1 MANNLHFEYRL
12 SVDEKATKNSL
23 DSFIKKTFGD
33 GRNTKLSVPIK
44 LDIANSISDI
54 DFNKVQKEIDK
65 KVKNGLKV
73 KAKVNIDL
81 ANIKNQVKTKIAEID
96 KDLSFKVGLE
106 IDPSAVKTMTGTID
120 VMQTLNKEIDKI
132 KNNMKE
138 LGKNLTINVGSIEV
152 KGQYNDL
159 LKTSEKINDEN
170 KKTEES
176 LQEQLRTQKELL
188 QTKEKEMKQLKEEI
202 ESERERL
209 ETAKARKATND
220 ELIQQEKDLRKEASK
235 IDEQIKAE
243 QEKQKLYETQNT
255 SLKEQ
260 AKTQQQLADDL
271 KKTNEEISKL
281 ETDKTASEAR
291 LQTAKEEE
299 QRRLNNI
306 GLMKE
311 ENQLL
316 RQKIAELEKM
326 ASVAD
331 GATSGEAKNSRKSI
345 SLKALSDETAK
356 QTEEVAK
363 KRIEQEQEVT
373 SIMEKQSQQQR
384 ESIEKQIKAEGDLA
398 NANLKT
404 VKIVQATAKQELYNR
419 LQSSEIA
426 KAIHNEQIQ
435 GVKSIEEEIV
445 QMKRLGEMVAEE
457 RGLLKQANELLS
469 QRGNITE
476 ENTAKAKEL
485 TTALKDE
492 LTLIQEAAGNRA
504 SAYKGGFK
512 DALRKYKVDPS
523 PENLASLDF
532 QAEKLAKIGGMYEYM
547 KKVKKELKKLESA
560 YSVEAERSLEIAQKQ
575 AEIDTKRS
583 ERATNM
589 KTKEIYNKESKKEH
603 KYKDV
608 GSYVT
613 EEMLGFSA
621 TQLADALSE
630 YDDVLEKFYAK
641 GTFDVDYNK
650 TDKAI
655 ENGAKK
661 IAEYTEKMK
670 EATDETRINKYAKA
684 IESLNAKILDLK
696 KSVNTYQ
703 ELSTMIKAKEEG
715 TYDFGAQTTSSGK
728 KSSSDDGEVVYG
740 GKVKQLK
747 ELTEQFIR
755 YALGMQTVQNQA
767 VDLKIKFGWLTKEF
781 DNLIKKKSVDEDSW
795 TKLASEIEE
804 FRTSVGVTTEEVEE
818 YITSIKNKM
827 NVEQQQAQQAK
838 EQREQ
843 EIAKG
848 NELKATLQEQMKS
861 LNQKTK
867 GYKMC
872 KDALNDYS
880 KAVKHNL
887 DLSERIK
894 KMSGLVNFINN
905 RNQTSTGE
913 EGSDKDVKKT
923 TTAIQSQTR
932 ERKANRDEI
941 VQGILALRKEKD
953 EAHKASTAMDKVAE
967 SVDTLSESL
976 RKMAMTA
983 GLTEEETKGLVKH
996 IQTLVAEGKNLTKT
1010 EMNKMSKTFHTP
1022 ELASALDRRGEL
1034 TARGRNSV
1042 NGERFN
1048 TTDEYKQ
1055 MKAQIDATVTSATEN
1070 MYELFKQM
1078 HEEAKKV
1085 DAIAKSTVQNVE
1097 KTKSGGGKDVEQIN
1111 EVTKATE
1118 KQAKAIEETAKA
1130 LQETNKVQDN
1140 PHSRMIQQAQDIL
1153 NITNAQ
1159 KRFNKILEFT
1169 KLNYDEVY
1177 KARKKYWEIDKTGWG
1192 TDEKWI
1198 EVRQSKKDEDIYNP
1212 LTYMGEPKGR
1222 DKKSRFDYVYEYSAK
1237 NEVLETFIK
1246 LIKDA
1251 KEEEEE
1257 YLNALKEEEAY
1268 NKFLAEEKAR
1278 LEKAYRKKPK
1288 AIKDSASGT
1297 SQQIVEDEAKNAKEP
1312 SKQMT
1317 QTTKQETQ
1325 AIEGQAKVQETKVE
1339 AEAKLNEIKQE
1350 NQKVSAEELA
1360 QLKEQLKQNEIALSV
1375 EEDMLQNAKDD
1386 ISIAESKNAKLEER
1400 LANAK
1405 KVKTEQEEQLASS
1418 KKANSLSEE
1427 ENRLKAE
1434 AWERINKTIT
1444 SLQEEKRL
1452 KEQMAS
1458 DVKNQIMQEEL
1469 LGSTSDK
1476 SLKRMKEHYEQLRT
1490 EAKTANDAIDAITK
1504 AIENQEK
1511 AQAKANTTSYGVVP
1525 STSTGGSQSTGSTSG
1540 GSSTSNTRG
1549 YESRAKQ
1556 EAFITDELSEH
1567 IKLRQRELTLQLQNL
1582 VYGKDLTDNQKLMA
1596 NELMNQIVALG
1607 KGVSSMRE
1615 LNLESKK
1622 IKQNMNE
1629 TKFDVKVTTTG
1640 DKDAKKQL
1648 EEQRKA
1654 RESMYRDMFDEL
1666 EKQEK
1671 KVREMENMYAKMFDQ
1686 IERGEKAEERSK
1698 VILEDKVKKQRELWE
1713 LKIKEFEKTELGSH
1727 ANQDEVQALKDMA
1740 SDIGKNV
1747 ANMRELNEELHN
1759 VNVKYKEMKQ
1769 VAKDNKQTEAINRET
1784 EALRELIAYKEE
1796 ELRQM
1801 HQNTTTKKYYREAT
1815 DEQREAYDRLGEQL
1829 KLTGS
1834 TTEEV
1839 NKQYSKMSQQ
1849 IKGMRLDMVTE
1860 QLGRQETAFQKVV
1873 GAMKQYVVM
1882 NLDILDCFNYLQRG
1896 FSNAFDHVKTL
1907 DEAFTN
1913 ISMTMDVTQKKFQT
1927 MVDTAYEVGDA
1938 NGQLAT
1944 EVLNMMKVYAN
1955 AGTTVEEINS
1965 QMKATVAFQNVT
1977 GMDATSVTNSIQT
1990 ILQQY
1995 KLLEDG
2001 TMTAAQATE
2010 YLGDVM
2016 VGVSYNLAKE
2026 ESDAMQEVI
2035 AGIETAGGMMQTSG
2049 ASFEWF
2055 ASVVGTLAEVM
2066 NASGSETA
2074 NAMKMI
2080 AARTLKS
2087 KEAIEELAESGESME
2102 DIEIAASNAELALNS
2117 IGLTARTQNG
2127 DMKELE
2133 VIISEVAK
2141 KWDTLTNATKQYV
2154 SEQLAGNNRRN
2165 YFIGIMDNY
2174 KRVEEL
2180 AKTAKNSTGAL
2191 MEASDKQA
2199 KSLEGRLNTL
2209 QNAWTRLYEA
2219 MINSGT
2225 AKGAVSGLA
2234 SAVNLLAKGM
2244 ENLHIILPAVT
2255 ASAIAFKAA
2264 MNGWSV
2270 AEQVQW
2276 IGSLAKEA
2284 LTKLIAKLTAAT
2296 GATNLLSLAMTGL
2309 KTAGIGAIVGG
2320 CVWAISKYIK
2330 SVQDAKITTDD
2341 LANAITNLDGNYSNL
2356 IGEIDKNKK
2365 ALVNYNDIVKA
2376 NEELQ
2381 TLKEGTEEYDEKQAL
2396 INEKLQE
2403 LASLYPEIEASL
2415 TTQLLP
2421 LERKLEIL
2429 EKITEEEEKQA
2440 KLQAHDAFIDDKV
2453 DMNGLYGSATNEI
2466 STLTRAQKNQD
2477 SFKFLTFLNNSEE
2490 ELQKANEALGKLETI
2505 YDDALARMEMAREY
2519 RYLNIIDEEEFAK
2532 EEQRF
2537 NDLKALIENNADT
2550 AYIVKEVVNNVKDSV
2565 DETVEITKS
2574 LLPAI
2579 QTTFKDGYSAD
2590 SWTGALDD
2598 LNKAMKDSVY
2608 TAEEAEEAMKALV
2621 KAFPEMKGHITSLD
2635 GAIDYLTNQSMLE
2648 LSQKA
2653 AELNQILA
2661 DMKSA
2666 DFTGLDD
2673 STLQNL
2679 LTMYPELGNHIQDT
2693 AHVQEFLNDKVKE
2706 YQQAVKD
2713 AAATGEEAWSNY
2725 YNNVL
2730 SYDEEFWNTKLANS
2744 DTWAQHEAEA
2754 QQNLRDFGAEI
2765 LGIEADDFAE
2775 YIDTKGG
2782 FREIDYNNCVNAAEA
2797 EGALQS
2803 GLLTDLLGW
2812 YGQYVDEKGG
2822 ARKTDLGN
2830 VVEFLNEQG
2839 TAEVKT
2845 INDLIAKWNDFYN
2858 RKVKAIRDNLSTL
2871 SSAIRAGNPYDD
2883 MGNLTPEQSAQLN
2896 KLTAERVALEK
2907 AAKAMNN
2914 YFGNAYYSFSG
2925 VGASLSQLST
2935 TANKIGNGIANG
2947 SGSKPSSSGSGG
2959 SGSSTERT
2967 VDDLQLEIDRYYAL
2981 NDAIENVNKALAKN
2995 RALQENVTT
3004 KEEYKKL
3011 INEELSLLAKK
3022 QKALE
3027 NLRKEQEKE
3036 RDEMKK
3042 SLQSNGFTFDSN
3054 NNITNYTKR
3063 LRELQKWAN
3072 GFTNT
3077 EQKEAAIA
3085 QVNAI
3090 KQMIDAYT
3098 TLEDSTI
3105 PSTTDEI
3112 NNLKNEITS
3121 INKEFE
3127 ENMKLIDALGDRYFD
3142 LLRKVAKLD
3151 NALELNQAKQDNAT
3165 DRERIELLD
3174 EEIGLLL
3181 QRQKLINEQKAE
3193 YSKEANELKK
3203 QLADKG
3209 VKFDDDSGITN
3220 YKALVKSLE
3229 DKANGLVGDAQSEA
3243 VQDAKDLLDLI
3254 DKYVTLTEDTIPEL
3268 ETEWEKYTSQIKDS
3282 QDAIEDII
3290 RGFKESV
3297 VSVQKDIADAY
3308 EHYQNKRYNK
3318 LQEALEKEKD
3328 AYNKAYEEEDFDR
3341 DLAKQQRELEEI
3353 AQQIAIYS
3361 RDTSEAGK
3369 ARLEQLRKEYEE
3381 QQQAINDLIRDKE
3394 KDNANDRFDEV
3405 SESLNK
3411 ELEDLL
3417 APEKLVQVV
3426 NDAISSGM
3434 ITIGEETMHINEL
3447 MTDWLNE
3454 TGDGLY
3460 ALGDV
3465 LQTELL
3471 DNLREAQKIIGE
3483 MSINGFGH
3491 SSSINIPASN
3501 ARIQGAI
3508 DNLKGAR
3515 SGDINFSLVVEGDV
3529 TKDSMP
3535 ELEKQLNIMEKRIY
3549 SNIAKS
3555 MK

>member
-54 DFNKVQKEIDK
+54 DFDKVQKEIDK

-81 ANIKNQVKTKIAEID
+81 ANIKNQVQAKIAEID

-106 IDPSAVKTMTGTID
+106 IDPSAVKTMSGTID

-281 ETDKTASEAR
+281 ETDKTASETR
-291 LQTAKEEE
+291 LQVAKEEE

-345 SLKALSDETAK
+345 SLKALSNETAK

-373 SIMEKQSQQQR
+373 SIMEKESQQQR

-398 NANLKT
+398 KAELKT
-404 VKIVQATAKQELYNR
+404 VKVVKATAKDVLYNKV
-419 LQSSEIA
+419 QSSEIA
-426 KAIHNEQIQ
+426 KAIHNERVE
-435 GVKSIEEEIV
+435 GVRTLEEEMAQV
-445 QMKRLGEMVAEE
+445 KRLGKMVEDE
-457 RGLLKQANELLS
+457 RGLLSQVNELLS

-485 TTALKDE
+485 STALKDE
-492 LTLIQEAAGNRA
+492 LTLIQEAAGVRP
-504 SAYKGGFK
+504 SADKDKFK
-512 DALRKYKVDPS
+512 DALKKYNANPT
-523 PENLASLDF
+523 PETLATLEF
-532 QAEKLAKIGGMYEYM
+532 QAEKLGKIGGLYEYM
-547 KKVKKELKKLESA
+547 KRIKKELKKLEKA
-560 YSVEAERSLEIAQKQ
+560 YNVEAERSLEIAQKQ

-603 KYKDV
+603 KYKDA

-621 TQLADALSE
+621 TQLADALGE
-630 YDDVLEKFYAK
+630 YDKVLEKYYAK
-641 GTFDVDYNK
+641 DSFDVDYRK

-655 ENGAKK
+655 ENGTKK

-715 TYDFGAQTTSSGK
+715 TYDFGAQTTSSSNK
-728 KSSSDDGEVVYG
+728 SSDDDKVVVYE

-804 FRTSVGVTTEEVEE
+804 FRTSIGVTTEEVEE

-913 EGSDKDVKKT
+913 EGTDKDVKKT

-1130 LQETNKVQDN
+1130 LQETNKLQDN
-1140 PHSRMIQQAQDIL
+1140 PHRQMIQQAQDIL

-1159 KRFNKILEFT
+1159 KRFNRILEFT
-1169 KLNYDEVY
+1169 KLNYDEVHK
-1177 KARKKYWEIDKTGWG
+1177 KARKVGRIDKNGSR
-1192 TDEKWI
+1192 TDATWTEI
-1198 EVRQSKKDEDIYNP
+1198 MFARQNEERDAYNP
-1212 LTYMGEPKGR
+1212 LSYMGEPKGR
-1222 DKKSRFDYVYEYSAK
+1222 DRQSRFDYVYEYTAK
-1237 NEVLETFIK
+1237 EKILKTFIE
-1246 LIKDA
+1246 LVKDA

-1257 YLNALKEEEAY
+1257 YINALKEEEAY

-1288 AIKDSASGT
+1288 ATKDSASGT

-1325 AIEGQAKVQETKVE
+1325 AIEEQAKVQETKVE

-1405 KVKTEQEEQLASS
+1405 KVKTEQEEQLVSS

-1452 KEQMAS
+1452 KEQMAN

-1525 STSTGGSQSTGSTSG
+1525 STSTGGNQSTGSTSG

-1582 VYGKDLTDNQKLMA
+1582 VYGKDLTDNQKLMV

-1727 ANQDEVQALKDMA
+1727 ANQDEIQALKDMA

-1759 VNVKYKEMKQ
+1759 VNVKYREMKQ
-1769 VAKDNKQTEAINRET
+1769 VAKDNKQTEAINKEA

-1829 KLTGS
+1829 KLTGN

-1860 QLGRQETAFQKVV
+1860 QLGRQETAFQKVI

-1896 FSNAFDHVKTL
+1896 FSNAFEHVKVL

-2001 TMTAAQATE
+2001 TMSAAQATE

-2049 ASFEWF
+2049 GSFEWF

-2087 KEAIEELAESGESME
+2087 KEAIEELAESGENME

-2117 IGLTARTQNG
+2117 IGLTARTQTG

-2133 VIISEVAK
+2133 VIMGEVAG

-2165 YFIGIMDNY
+2165 YFIGMMDNY

-2225 AKGAVSGLA
+2225 AKGAVSGLT

-2284 LTKLIAKLTAAT
+2284 LTNLIAKLTAAT

-2341 LANAITNLDGNYSNL
+2341 LADAITNLDGNYSNL
-2356 IGEIDKNKK
+2356 LGAIEKKDK
-2365 ALVNYNDIVKA
+2365 ALVNYEEIVLA
-2376 NEELQ
+2376 NKELQ
-2381 TLKEGTEEYDEKQAL
+2381 NLTEGTKEYNEQQSY
-2396 INEKLQE
+2396 INEKLKE
-2403 LASLYPEIEASL
+2403 VANLYPEIESSL
-2415 TTQLLP
+2415 TGQLLP
-2421 LERKLEIL
+2421 LERKLELLDKEI
-2429 EKITEEEEKQA
+2429 EKQEELA
-2440 KLQAHDAFIDDKV
+2440 KLEAHDNFVDDKV
-2453 DMNGLYGSATNEI
+2453 NMNGLYNSAVGEVNNVTN
-2466 STLTRAQKNQD
+2466 AKKNEN
-2477 SFKFLTFLNNSEE
+2477 SFKFLTFLNNAEE
-2490 ELQKANEALGKLETI
+2490 ESKKYEESLNKLSTI
-2505 YDDALARMEMAREY
+2505 YEDALARMEVAREY
-2519 RYLNIIDEEEFAK
+2519 HSLGIISDEELAK
-2532 EEQRF
+2532 EEQNF
-2537 NDLKALIENNADT
+2537 NKIETLIEGNEHTLQILKIATSDANDAMDGTIEHIDALTPKLKKLFMQEDFDPSDFGKTVDDINKILANTEISAEDAARGLEVLKAQFPDLVGEA
-2550 AYIVKEVVNNVKDSV
+2550 
-2565 DETVEITKS
+2565 ETFGEAISTLNTKS
-2574 LLPAI
+2574 LNETYAEQISL
-2579 QTTFKDGYSAD
+2579 
-2590 SWTGALDD
+2590 L
-2598 LNKAMKDSVY
+2598 
-2608 TAEEAEEAMKALV
+2608 EEAQSLMNSINEDGLNAANISTLQGSELMK
-2621 KAFPEMKGHITSLD
+2621 
-2635 GAIDYLTNQSMLE
+2635 
-2648 LSQKA
+2648 
-2653 AELNQILA
+2653 
-2661 DMKSA
+2661 
-2666 DFTGLDD
+2666 DFTGAITDAVSVTDHLKNKFQELQDAQYETCVAMALNNENTWNEMTNQMAESLGIQNSEFANSLGIQEGEFANYVNSLGGMRQVDIQNAVDSADAQRQAELDLCRQGISYYAGFINEKAGGRKTD
-2673 STLQNL
+2673 MVNV
-2679 LTMYPELGNHIQDT
+2679 
-2693 AHVQEFLNDKVKE
+2693 AEFLNQQEVKE
-2706 YQQAVKD
+2706 AKTVEDLKRMWQQ
-2713 AAATGEEAWSNY
+2713 Y
-2725 YNNVL
+2725 YNAKRQ
-2730 SYDEEFWNTKLANS
+2730 TI
-2744 DTWAQHEAEA
+2744 QAE
-2754 QQNLRDFGAEI
+2754 LKD
-2765 LGIEADDFAE
+2765 LGSKMNAMA
-2775 YIDTKGG
+2775 G
-2782 FREIDYNNCVNAAEA
+2782 DY
-2797 EGALQS
+2797 G
-2803 GLLTDLLGW
+2803 
-2812 YGQYVDEKGG
+2812 
-2822 ARKTDLGN
+2822 DLGN
-2830 VVEFLNEQG
+2830 IDPKLMSQ
-2839 TAEVKT
+2839 
-2845 INDLIAKWNDFYN
+2845 WNGLRN
-2858 RKVKAIRDNLSTL
+2858 
-2871 SSAIRAGNPYDD
+2871 
-2883 MGNLTPEQSAQLN
+2883 QLR
-2896 KLTAERVALEK
+2896 ELENTNN
-2907 AAKAMNN
+2907 AMNN
-2914 YFGNAYYSFSG
+2914 YFENINTALGGVSSGLKQTLTNGN
-2925 VGASLSQLST
+2925 Q
-2935 TANKIGNGIANG
+2935 IMGNTIANAG
-2947 SGSKPSSSGSGG
+2947 SGSSSKPSSGSSSRPS
-2959 SGSSTERT
+2959 SGSSSSIEKT
-2967 VDDLQLEIDRYYAL
+2967 VEDLQLEIDRYYAL

-3011 INEELSLLAKK
+3011 INEELSLLAQK

-3054 NNITNYTKR
+3054 NNITNYAKR
-3063 LRELQKWAN
+3063 LQELQNWAN
-3072 GFTNT
+3072 KFTNP
-3077 EQKEAAIA
+3077 EQKESAIA
-3085 QVNAI
+3085 QVKAI
-3090 KQMIDAYT
+3090 KDMIDKYT

-3105 PSTTDEI
+3105 PSTTNEI

-3151 NALELNQAKQDNAT
+3151 NALALNQAKQENAT
-3165 DRERIELLD
+3165 ERERIELLD

-3209 VKFDDDSGITN
+3209 VKFDDDGGIAN

-3268 ETEWEKYTSQIKDS
+3268 EIEWEKYTGQIKDS
-3282 QDAIEDII
+3282 QDAIEGII

-3318 LQEALEKEKD
+3318 LQEALKKEKD

-3405 SESLNK
+3405 SESLDK

-3483 MSINGFGH
+3483 MSINGFGRP
-3491 SSSINIPASN
+3491 SSINVPTSN
-3501 ARIQGAI
+3501 ALIQGAI
-3508 DNLKGAR
+3508 DNLKGVR
-3515 SGDINFSLVVEGDV
+3515 NGDINFSLVVEGDV

>member
-81 ANIKNQVKTKIAEID
+81 ANIKNQVKAKIAEID

-243 QEKQKLYETQNT
+243 QEKQKLYETQST

-281 ETDKTASEAR
+281 ETDKTASETR

-384 ESIEKQIKAEGDLA
+384 ESIEKQIKAERDLA

-404 VKIVQATAKQELYNR
+404 VKIVQATANQELYNR

-435 GVKSIEEEIV
+435 GVKSIEEETV
-445 QMKRLGEMVAEE
+445 QMKRLGKMVEDE
-457 RGLLKQANELLS
+457 RGLLSQVNELLS

-547 KKVKKELKKLESA
+547 KKVKKELKKLEKT
-560 YSVEAERSLEIAQKQ
+560 YNVEAERSLEIAQKQ

-608 GSYVT
+608 GSYIT

-621 TQLADALSE
+621 TQLADALSD
-630 YDDVLEKFYAK
+630 YDNVLEKFYAK

-655 ENGAKK
+655 ENGTKK

-827 NVEQQQAQQAK
+827 DVEQQQAQQAK

-976 RKMAMTA
+976 RKMATTA

-996 IQTLVAEGKNLTKT
+996 IQTLVAEGKNLTKA
-1010 EMNKMSKTFHTP
+1010 EMNKMSKNFQSE
-1022 ELASALDRRGEL
+1022 ELKEMIDRRDRI
-1034 TARGRNSV
+1034 TAQGRTSTDSV
-1042 NGERFN
+1042 RFN
-1048 TTDEYKQ
+1048 TTDEYKK
-1055 MKAQIDATVTSATEN
+1055 MKSNIDALVNNATDN
-1070 MYELFKQM
+1070 LFDVFKKMY
-1078 HEEAKKV
+1078 EEAKKV
-1085 DAIAKSTVQNVE
+1085 DAIAKNTVQNVE
-1097 KTKSGGGKDVEQIN
+1097 KTESSDGKDVEQIN

-1118 KQAKAIEETAKA
+1118 KQTEAIEETAKTIR
-1130 LQETNKVQDN
+1130 ETNKAQDN
-1140 PHSRMIQQAQDIL
+1140 NHNQTNQIIQDIS
-1153 NITNAQ
+1153 NISNAQ
-1159 KRFNKILEFT
+1159 ERFNKILEFT

-1177 KARKKYWEIDKTGWG
+1177 KARKKHWEIDKTGWS
-1192 TDEKWI
+1192 TDEKWTEI
-1198 EVRQSKKDEDIYNP
+1198 RQSKNDGDVYNP

-1237 NEVLETFIK
+1237 NKVLETFIK
-1246 LIKDA
+1246 LIKEANEEQEEFINASNVKDLGKSPENVKLSNKGSDILNSIMGKIAKQSSLAVEEESQAINKA
-1251 KEEEEE
+1251 KES
-1257 YLNALKEEEAY
+1257 
-1268 NKFLAEEKAR
+1268 R
-1278 LEKAYRKKPK
+1278 
-1288 AIKDSASGT
+1288 
-1297 SQQIVEDEAKNAKEP
+1297 
-1312 SKQMT
+1312 KQMAQIT
-1317 QTTKQETQ
+1317 E
-1325 AIEGQAKVQETKVE
+1325 QETKAIREQTMVEKAKAE
-1339 AEAKLNEIKQE
+1339 AEAKSNEIKQE

-1405 KVKTEQEEQLASS
+1405 KVKVEQEEQLASS

-1452 KEQMAS
+1452 KEQMAN
-1458 DVKNQIMQEEL
+1458 DVKNQITQEEL

-1476 SLKRMKEHYEQLRT
+1476 SLKRMKEHYEQLRM

-1582 VYGKDLTDNQKLMA
+1582 VYGKDLTDNQKLMV

-1671 KVREMENMYAKMFDQ
+1671 KVREMENVYAKMFDQ

-1740 SDIGKNV
+1740 LDIGKNV

-1849 IKGMRLDMVTE
+1849 IKGVRLDMVTE

-2074 NAMKMI
+2074 NAI
-2080 AARTLKS
+2080 NIFVAPY
-2087 KEAIEELAESGESME
+2087 G
-2102 DIEIAASNAELALNS
+2102 N
-2117 IGLTARTQNG
+2117 IG
-2127 DMKELE
+2127 
-2133 VIISEVAK
+2133 
-2141 KWDTLTNATKQYV
+2141 
-2154 SEQLAGNNRRN
+2154 
-2165 YFIGIMDNY
+2165 
-2174 KRVEEL
+2174 
-2180 AKTAKNSTGAL
+2180 
-2191 MEASDKQA
+2191 
-2199 KSLEGRLNTL
+2199 
-2209 QNAWTRLYEA
+2209 
-2219 MINSGT
+2219 
-2225 AKGAVSGLA
+2225 
-2234 SAVNLLAKGM
+2234 
-2244 ENLHIILPAVT
+2244 
-2255 ASAIAFKAA
+2255 
-2264 MNGWSV
+2264 
-2270 AEQVQW
+2270 
-2276 IGSLAKEA
+2276 
-2284 LTKLIAKLTAAT
+2284 
-2296 GATNLLSLAMTGL
+2296 
-2309 KTAGIGAIVGG
+2309 
-2320 CVWAISKYIK
+2320 
-2330 SVQDAKITTDD
+2330 
-2341 LANAITNLDGNYSNL
+2341 
-2356 IGEIDKNKK
+2356 
-2365 ALVNYNDIVKA
+2365 
-2376 NEELQ
+2376 
-2381 TLKEGTEEYDEKQAL
+2381 
-2396 INEKLQE
+2396 
-2403 LASLYPEIEASL
+2403 
-2415 TTQLLP
+2415 
-2421 LERKLEIL
+2421 
-2429 EKITEEEEKQA
+2429 
-2440 KLQAHDAFIDDKV
+2440 
-2453 DMNGLYGSATNEI
+2453 
-2466 STLTRAQKNQD
+2466 
-2477 SFKFLTFLNNSEE
+2477 
-2490 ELQKANEALGKLETI
+2490 
-2505 YDDALARMEMAREY
+2505 
-2519 RYLNIIDEEEFAK
+2519 
-2532 EEQRF
+2532 
-2537 NDLKALIENNADT
+2537 
-2550 AYIVKEVVNNVKDSV
+2550 
-2565 DETVEITKS
+2565 
-2574 LLPAI
+2574 
-2579 QTTFKDGYSAD
+2579 
-2590 SWTGALDD
+2590 
-2598 LNKAMKDSVY
+2598 
-2608 TAEEAEEAMKALV
+2608 
-2621 KAFPEMKGHITSLD
+2621 
-2635 GAIDYLTNQSMLE
+2635 
-2648 LSQKA
+2648 
-2653 AELNQILA
+2653 
-2661 DMKSA
+2661 
-2666 DFTGLDD
+2666 
-2673 STLQNL
+2673 
-2679 LTMYPELGNHIQDT
+2679 
-2693 AHVQEFLNDKVKE
+2693 
-2706 YQQAVKD
+2706 
-2713 AAATGEEAWSNY
+2713 
-2725 YNNVL
+2725 
-2730 SYDEEFWNTKLANS
+2730 
-2744 DTWAQHEAEA
+2744 
-2754 QQNLRDFGAEI
+2754 
-2765 LGIEADDFAE
+2765 
-2775 YIDTKGG
+2775 
-2782 FREIDYNNCVNAAEA
+2782 
-2797 EGALQS
+2797 
-2803 GLLTDLLGW
+2803 
-2812 YGQYVDEKGG
+2812 
-2822 ARKTDLGN
+2822 
-2830 VVEFLNEQG
+2830 
-2839 TAEVKT
+2839 
-2845 INDLIAKWNDFYN
+2845 
-2858 RKVKAIRDNLSTL
+2858 
-2871 SSAIRAGNPYDD
+2871 
-2883 MGNLTPEQSAQLN
+2883 
-2896 KLTAERVALEK
+2896 
-2907 AAKAMNN
+2907 
-2914 YFGNAYYSFSG
+2914 
-2925 VGASLSQLST
+2925 
-2935 TANKIGNGIANG
+2935 
-2947 SGSKPSSSGSGG
+2947 
-2959 SGSSTERT
+2959 
-2967 VDDLQLEIDRYYAL
+2967 
-2981 NDAIENVNKALAKN
+2981 
-2995 RALQENVTT
+2995 
-3004 KEEYKKL
+3004 
-3011 INEELSLLAKK
+3011 K
-3022 QKALE
+3022 QK
-3027 NLRKEQEKE
+3027 
-3036 RDEMKK
+3036 
-3042 SLQSNGFTFDSN
+3042 FF
-3054 NNITNYTKR
+3054 
-3063 LRELQKWAN
+3063 
-3072 GFTNT
+3072 
-3077 EQKEAAIA
+3077 
-3085 QVNAI
+3085 
-3090 KQMIDAYT
+3090 
-3098 TLEDSTI
+3098 
-3105 PSTTDEI
+3105 
-3112 NNLKNEITS
+3112 
-3121 INKEFE
+3121 
-3127 ENMKLIDALGDRYFD
+3127 LID
-3142 LLRKVAKLD
+3142 
-3151 NALELNQAKQDNAT
+3151 LEA
-3165 DRERIELLD
+3165 
-3174 EEIGLLL
+3174 
-3181 QRQKLINEQKAE
+3181 
-3193 YSKEANELKK
+3193 
-3203 QLADKG
+3203 
-3209 VKFDDDSGITN
+3209 
-3220 YKALVKSLE
+3220 
-3229 DKANGLVGDAQSEA
+3229 
-3243 VQDAKDLLDLI
+3243 
-3254 DKYVTLTEDTIPEL
+3254 
-3268 ETEWEKYTSQIKDS
+3268 
-3282 QDAIEDII
+3282 
-3290 RGFKESV
+3290 
-3297 VSVQKDIADAY
+3297 
-3308 EHYQNKRYNK
+3308 
-3318 LQEALEKEKD
+3318 
-3328 AYNKAYEEEDFDR
+3328 
-3341 DLAKQQRELEEI
+3341 
-3353 AQQIAIYS
+3353 
-3361 RDTSEAGK
+3361 
-3369 ARLEQLRKEYEE
+3369 
-3381 QQQAINDLIRDKE
+3381 
-3394 KDNANDRFDEV
+3394 
-3405 SESLNK
+3405 
-3411 ELEDLL
+3411 
-3417 APEKLVQVV
+3417 
-3426 NDAISSGM
+3426 
-3434 ITIGEETMHINEL
+3434 
-3447 MTDWLNE
+3447 
-3454 TGDGLY
+3454 
-3460 ALGDV
+3460 
-3465 LQTELL
+3465 
-3471 DNLREAQKIIGE
+3471 
-3483 MSINGFGH
+3483 
-3491 SSSINIPASN
+3491 
-3501 ARIQGAI
+3501 
-3508 DNLKGAR
+3508 
-3515 SGDINFSLVVEGDV
+3515 
-3529 TKDSMP
+3529 
-3535 ELEKQLNIMEKRIY
+3535 
-3549 SNIAKS
+3549 
-3555 MK
+3555 

>member
-1055 MKAQIDATVTSATEN
+1055 MKAQIDATITSATEN

-1177 KARKKYWEIDKTGWG
+1177 KARKKYWEIDKTGWS

-1452 KEQMAS
+1452 KEQMAN
-1458 DVKNQIMQEEL
+1458 DVKNQITQEEL

-1582 VYGKDLTDNQKLMA
+1582 VYGKDLTDNQKLMV

-1727 ANQDEVQALKDMA
+1727 ANQDEIRALKDMA

-2035 AGIETAGGMMQTSG
+2035 VGIETAGGMMQTSG

-2087 KEAIEELAESGESME
+2087 KEAIEELAESGESIE

-2133 VIISEVAK
+2133 VIIGEVAK

-2225 AKGAVSGLA
+2225 AKGAVSGVA

-2270 AEQVQW
+2270 AEQVRW

-2284 LTKLIAKLTAAT
+2284 LTNLIAKLTVAT
-2296 GATNLLSLAMTGL
+2296 GATNLLSLAMIGL

-2330 SVQDAKITTDD
+2330 SMQDAKITTDD
-2341 LANAITNLDGNYSNL
+2341 LADAITNLDGNYSNL
-2356 IGEIDKNKK
+2356 LGAMEKKDK
-2365 ALVNYNDIVKA
+2365 ALVSYEEIVLA
-2376 NEELQ
+2376 NKELQ
-2381 TLKEGTEEYDEKQAL
+2381 NLTEGTKEYGEQQSYISEKLKEVA
-2396 INEKLQE
+2396 N
-2403 LASLYPEIEASL
+2403 LYPEIEASL
-2415 TTQLLP
+2415 TGQLLP
-2421 LERKLEIL
+2421 LERKLELLDKEI
-2429 EKITEEEEKQA
+2429 EKQEELA
-2440 KLQAHDAFIDDKV
+2440 KLEAHDNFVDDKV
-2453 DMNGLYGSATNEI
+2453 DMNGLYNSAIGEVSNIANAKKNE
-2466 STLTRAQKNQD
+2466 N
-2477 SFKFLTFLNNSEE
+2477 SFKFLTFLNNAEE
-2490 ELQKANEALGKLETI
+2490 ESKKYEESLNKLSTI
-2505 YDDALARMEMAREY
+2505 YEDALARLEVAREY
-2519 RYLNIIDEEEFAK
+2519 HSLKIISDEELAK
-2532 EEQRF
+2532 EEQNF
-2537 NDLKALIENNADT
+2537 NKIETLIEGNEHTLQILKTATRDANDAMDETIEHIDALTPKLQKLFMREDFDPSDFGKTMDGINKILANTEISAEDAARGLEVLKAQFPDLVGEA
-2550 AYIVKEVVNNVKDSV
+2550 
-2565 DETVEITKS
+2565 ETFGEAISTLNTKS
-2574 LLPAI
+2574 LNETYAEQISL
-2579 QTTFKDGYSAD
+2579 
-2590 SWTGALDD
+2590 L
-2598 LNKAMKDSVY
+2598 
-2608 TAEEAEEAMKALV
+2608 EEAQSLMNSINEDGLNATNISTLQGSELMK
-2621 KAFPEMKGHITSLD
+2621 
-2635 GAIDYLTNQSMLE
+2635 
-2648 LSQKA
+2648 
-2653 AELNQILA
+2653 
-2661 DMKSA
+2661 
-2666 DFTGLDD
+2666 DFTGAITDAVSVTDHLKNKFQELQDAQYETCVAMALNNENTWNEMTNQMAESLGIQNSEFANSLGIQEGEFANYVNSLGGMRQVDIQNAVDSADAQRQAELDLCRQGISYYAGFINEKAGGRKTD
-2673 STLQNL
+2673 MVNV
-2679 LTMYPELGNHIQDT
+2679 
-2693 AHVQEFLNDKVKE
+2693 AEFLNQQEVKE
-2706 YQQAVKD
+2706 AKTVEDLKKMWQQ
-2713 AAATGEEAWSNY
+2713 Y
-2725 YNNVL
+2725 YNAKRL
-2730 SYDEEFWNTKLANS
+2730 TI
-2744 DTWAQHEAEA
+2744 QAE
-2754 QQNLRDFGAEI
+2754 LKD
-2765 LGIEADDFAE
+2765 LGSKMNAMA
-2775 YIDTKGG
+2775 G
-2782 FREIDYNNCVNAAEA
+2782 DY
-2797 EGALQS
+2797 G
-2803 GLLTDLLGW
+2803 
-2812 YGQYVDEKGG
+2812 
-2822 ARKTDLGN
+2822 DLGN
-2830 VVEFLNEQG
+2830 IDPKLMSQ
-2839 TAEVKT
+2839 
-2845 INDLIAKWNDFYN
+2845 WNGLRN
-2858 RKVKAIRDNLSTL
+2858 
-2871 SSAIRAGNPYDD
+2871 
-2883 MGNLTPEQSAQLN
+2883 QLR
-2896 KLTAERVALEK
+2896 ELENTNN
-2907 AAKAMNN
+2907 AMNN
-2914 YFGNAYYSFSG
+2914 YFENINTALGG
-2925 VGASLSQLST
+2925 VGSGLKQTLT
-2935 TANKIGNGIANG
+2935 NGNKIMGNTIANAG
-2947 SGSKPSSSGSGG
+2947 SGSSSKPSSGS
-2959 SGSSTERT
+2959 SSSTEKT

-3193 YSKEANELKK
+3193 YSKEANGLKK

-3209 VKFDDDSGITN
+3209 VKFDDDGGITN

-3268 ETEWEKYTSQIKDS
+3268 EIEWEKYTGQIKDS

-3328 AYNKAYEEEDFDR
+3328 AYNKAYEEENFDR
-3341 DLAKQQRELEEI
+3341 DLTKQQRELEEI

-3405 SESLNK
+3405 SESLDK

>member
-54 DFNKVQKEIDK
+54 DFDKVQKEIDK

-81 ANIKNQVKTKIAEID
+81 ANIKNQVQAKIAEID

-106 IDPSAVKTMTGTID
+106 IDPSAVKTMSGTID

-281 ETDKTASEAR
+281 ETDKTASETR
-291 LQTAKEEE
+291 LQVAKEEE

-345 SLKALSDETAK
+345 SLKALSNKTAE

-398 NANLKT
+398 KAELKT
-404 VKIVQATAKQELYNR
+404 VKVVKATAKDVLYNR
-419 LQSSEIA
+419 VQSSEIA
-426 KAIHNEQIQ
+426 KAIHNERVE
-435 GVKSIEEEIV
+435 GVRTLEEEMAQV
-445 QMKRLGEMVAEE
+445 KRLGKMVEDE
-457 RGLLKQANELLS
+457 RGLLSQVNELLS

-485 TTALKDE
+485 STALKDE
-492 LTLIQEAAGNRA
+492 LTLIQEAAGVRP
-504 SAYKGGFK
+504 SADKDKFK
-512 DALRKYKVDPS
+512 DALKKYNANPT
-523 PENLASLDF
+523 PETLATLEF
-532 QAEKLAKIGGMYEYM
+532 QAEKLGKIGGLYEYM
-547 KKVKKELKKLESA
+547 KRIKKELKKLEKA
-560 YSVEAERSLEIAQKQ
+560 YNVEAERSLEIAQKQ

-603 KYKDV
+603 KYKDA

-621 TQLADALSE
+621 TQLADALGE
-630 YDDVLEKFYAK
+630 YDKVLEKYYAK
-641 GTFDVDYNK
+641 DSFDVDYRK

-655 ENGAKK
+655 ENGTKK
-661 IAEYTEKMK
+661 IARYTEAMK
-670 EATDETRINKYAKA
+670 EATDEAQINRYAKA
-684 IESLNAKILDLK
+684 IEGLNAKILDLK

-703 ELSTMIKAKEEG
+703 EISTMLKAKEEG
-715 TYDFGAQTTSSGK
+715 TYDFGAQTTSSSNK
-728 KSSSDDGEVVYG
+728 SSDDDKVVVYE

-781 DNLIKKKSVDEDSW
+781 DNLIAKKSVDEDSW

-804 FRTSVGVTTEEVEE
+804 FRTSIGVTTEEVEE
-818 YITSIKNKM
+818 YIASIKNKM

-953 EAHKASTAMDKVAE
+953 EANKASTAMDKVAE

-976 RKMAMTA
+976 RKMANMA
-983 GLTEEETKGLVKH
+983 SFTEEETKDLVKH
-996 IQTLVAEGKNLTKT
+996 IQTLVAEGKNLTKA
-1010 EMNKMSKTFHTP
+1010 EMNKMSKSFQSE
-1022 ELASALDRRGEL
+1022 ELKEMLDRRDGI
-1034 TARGRNSV
+1034 TAQGRTSTDGV
-1042 NGERFN
+1042 RFN
-1048 TTDEYKQ
+1048 TTEEYKK
-1055 MKAQIDATVTSATEN
+1055 MKSNIDALVNNATDN
-1070 MYELFKQM
+1070 LFDLFKKM
-1078 HEEAKKV
+1078 YEEAKKV
-1085 DAIAKSTVQNVE
+1085 KDIAQDTVQVTSKAKDDTLYIKYESANGEWANPNNVVPDSVIALME
-1097 KTKSGGGKDVEQIN
+1097 ARMGTYNKKGIGTTPSYRNSIFLQEDENPRVDLIKEMMMYHKDFAKLNALMDEIVQQASKLKDTTKSKNFKKLQNEFDKLEGTIYNDISAIVGRLGSSEAKPFYGGEHANKGDLMKVYSKRENWELDPNDLIQQEA
-1111 EVTKATE
+1111 TALKAT
-1118 KQAKAIEETAKA
+1118 
-1130 LQETNKVQDN
+1130 LETNKQKLSDTIKTN
-1140 PHSRMIQQAQDIL
+1140 KEIL
-1153 NITNAQ
+1153 ANE
-1159 KRFNKILEFT
+1159 RET
-1169 KLNYDEVY
+1169 K
-1177 KARKKYWEIDKTGWG
+1177 KQMKKE
-1192 TDEKWI
+1192 
-1198 EVRQSKKDEDIYNP
+1198 
-1212 LTYMGEPKGR
+1212 
-1222 DKKSRFDYVYEYSAK
+1222 
-1237 NEVLETFIK
+1237 
-1246 LIKDA
+1246 
-1251 KEEEEE
+1251 
-1257 YLNALKEEEAY
+1257 
-1268 NKFLAEEKAR
+1268 EEKAR
-1278 LEKAYRKKPK
+1278 REFAESYEGRRKEIEDDEFGFFEIGGKTKEDAIRELDKEFGRGEYAKDNEKILEQLR
-1288 AIKDSASGT
+1288 
-1297 SQQIVEDEAKNAKEP
+1297 Q
-1312 SKQMT
+1312 
-1317 QTTKQETQ
+1317 
-1325 AIEGQAKVQETKVE
+1325 
-1339 AEAKLNEIKQE
+1339 
-1350 NQKVSAEELA
+1350 ELA
-1360 QLKEQLKQNEIALSV
+1360 EKERLMAM

-1386 ISIAESKNAKLEER
+1386 ISIEESKNAKIEER

-1405 KVKTEQEEQLASS
+1405 KVKVEQEEQLASS

-1452 KEQMAS
+1452 KEQMAN

-1525 STSTGGSQSTGSTSG
+1525 GTSTGGNQSTGSTSG

-1582 VYGKDLTDNQKLMA
+1582 VYGKDLTDNQKLMV

-1727 ANQDEVQALKDMA
+1727 ANQDEIQALKDMA

-1759 VNVKYKEMKQ
+1759 VNVKYREMKQ

-1896 FSNAFDHVKTL
+1896 FSNAFEHVKVL
-1907 DEAFTN
+1907 DEAYTN

-1927 MVDTAYEVGDA
+1927 MIDTAYEVGNA

-2001 TMTAAQATE
+2001 TMSAAQATE

-2026 ESDAMQEVI
+2026 ESDAMREVI
-2035 AGIETAGGMMQTSG
+2035 EGIETAGGMMQTSG
-2049 ASFEWF
+2049 GSFEWF

-2087 KEAIEELAESGESME
+2087 KEAIEELAESGENME

-2117 IGLTARTQNG
+2117 IGLTARTQTG

-2133 VIISEVAK
+2133 VIMGEVAG

-2165 YFIGIMDNY
+2165 YFIGMMDNY

-2225 AKGAVSGLA
+2225 AKGAVSGLTG
-2234 SAVNLLAKGM
+2234 AVNLLAKGM
-2244 ENLHIILPAVT
+2244 ENLHIILPAVVT
-2255 ASAIAFKAA
+2255 SVIAFKSA
-2264 MNGWSV
+2264 MYGASV
-2270 AEQVQW
+2270 GEFAGHIIDLGRKHLV
-2276 IGSLAKEA
+2276 SLYQKL
-2284 LTKLIAKLTAAT
+2284 LTAT
-2296 GATNLLSLAMTGL
+2296 GAVNGLALAMTAL
-2309 KTAGIGAIVGG
+2309 KAVGIGVFVGG
-2320 CVWAISKYIK
+2320 LVWAVSKYIQK
-2330 SVQDAKITTDD
+2330 VQEAKITTEDLEDGITNVTAIYERLVESLDNADKAMVNVQSLEEANKELQKLEEGTKEYSSKQDEINSKLKELSSMYPDIAVYLQSELIPMEEKLRLLDQQIEKEKELAKTKAHDD
-2341 LANAITNLDGNYSNL
+2341 YYNNKTDISGLSGEALKSLREAEKAKARYQRDENGEWFIDGEKELKKYEEAIEKATTAYETALANMQVARNAHS
-2356 IGEIDKNKK
+2356 IG
-2365 ALVNYNDIVKA
+2365 ALSD
-2376 NEELQ
+2376 EELA
-2381 TLKEGTEEYDEKQAL
+2381 KEE
-2396 INEKLQE
+2396 
-2403 LASLYPEIEASL
+2403 
-2415 TTQLLP
+2415 
-2421 LERKLEIL
+2421 
-2429 EKITEEEEKQA
+2429 A
-2440 KLQAHDAFIDDKV
+2440 KLQAMEERIKGFSFGMDVI
-2453 DMNGLYGSATNEI
+2453 NGAVKGTNE
-2466 STLTRAQKNQD
+2466 TL
-2477 SFKFLTFLNNSEE
+2477 
-2490 ELQKANEALGKLETI
+2490 
-2505 YDDALARMEMAREY
+2505 
-2519 RYLNIIDEEEFAK
+2519 
-2532 EEQRF
+2532 
-2537 NDLKALIENNADT
+2537 
-2550 AYIVKEVVNNVKDSV
+2550 
-2565 DETVEITKS
+2565 DETVEHVDNLTPKLQKLFMNEDFDPNDFGKTMDSINKILANTEISAEDAARGLEVLKEQFPELVGEAETFGEAISNLNTKS
-2574 LLPAI
+2574 LNETYAEQISL
-2579 QTTFKDGYSAD
+2579 
-2590 SWTGALDD
+2590 L
-2598 LNKAMKDSVY
+2598 
-2608 TAEEAEEAMKALV
+2608 EEAQSLMNSINEEGLNAANISTLQGSELMK
-2621 KAFPEMKGHITSLD
+2621 
-2635 GAIDYLTNQSMLE
+2635 
-2648 LSQKA
+2648 
-2653 AELNQILA
+2653 
-2661 DMKSA
+2661 
-2666 DFTGLDD
+2666 DFTGSITDAVSVTDHLKNKFQELQDAQYETCVAMALNNENTWNEMTNQMAESLGIQNSEFAKSLGIQEGEFANYVNSLGGMRQVDIQNAVDSADAQRQAELDLCRQGIYYY
-2673 STLQNL
+2673 SSFIN
-2679 LTMYPELGNHIQDT
+2679 EKAGNRKTDMANVT
-2693 AHVQEFLNDKVKE
+2693 EFLNTQGAKE
-2706 YQQAVKD
+2706 AQTIEQLKQAW
-2713 AAATGEEAWSNY
+2713 ATY
-2725 YNNVL
+2725 YNAKAKAVSREYL
-2730 SYDEEFWNTKLANS
+2730 DLKASIKDMDAGQVDPAIMKQINS
-2744 DTWAQHEAEA
+2744 LNAQ
-2754 QQNLRDFGAEI
+2754 
-2765 LGIEADDFAE
+2765 
-2775 YIDTKGG
+2775 
-2782 FREIDYNNCVNAAEA
+2782 
-2797 EGALQS
+2797 LQS
-2803 GLLTDLLGW
+2803 LHTTNMNMKN
-2812 YGQYVDEKGG
+2812 YFE
-2822 ARKTDLGN
+2822 N
-2830 VVEFLNEQG
+2830 VSTSISGVS
-2839 TAEVKT
+2839 
-2845 INDLIAKWNDFYN
+2845 NDLNQ
-2858 RKVKAIRDNLSTL
+2858 TL
-2871 SSAIRAGNPYDD
+2871 TNG
-2883 MGNLTPEQSAQLN
+2883 
-2896 KLTAERVALEK
+2896 
-2907 AAKAMNN
+2907 
-2914 YFGNAYYSFSG
+2914 
-2925 VGASLSQLST
+2925 
-2935 TANKIGNGIANG
+2935 NKIVGNTISNAG
-2947 SGSKPSSSGSGG
+2947 SGSSSRPSSSSSSKPSS
-2959 SGSSTERT
+2959 GSSSSIEKT

-3011 INEELSLLAKK
+3011 INEELSLLAQK

-3054 NNITNYTKR
+3054 NNITNYAKR
-3063 LRELQKWAN
+3063 LQELQNWAN
-3072 GFTNT
+3072 KFTNP
-3077 EQKEAAIA
+3077 EQKESAIA
-3085 QVNAI
+3085 QVKAI
-3090 KQMIDAYT
+3090 KDMIDKYT

-3151 NALELNQAKQDNAT
+3151 NALELNRAKQDNAT

-3209 VKFDDDSGITN
+3209 VKFDDDGGITN

-3254 DKYVTLTEDTIPEL
+3254 DKYVTLTEDTIPDL
-3268 ETEWEKYTSQIKDS
+3268 EIEWEKYTSQIKDS
-3282 QDAIEDII
+3282 QDAIEGII

-3318 LQEALEKEKD
+3318 LQEALKKEKD

-3483 MSINGFGH
+3483 MSINGFGRP
-3491 SSSINIPASN
+3491 SSINIPTSN
-3501 ARIQGAI
+3501 ALIQGAI